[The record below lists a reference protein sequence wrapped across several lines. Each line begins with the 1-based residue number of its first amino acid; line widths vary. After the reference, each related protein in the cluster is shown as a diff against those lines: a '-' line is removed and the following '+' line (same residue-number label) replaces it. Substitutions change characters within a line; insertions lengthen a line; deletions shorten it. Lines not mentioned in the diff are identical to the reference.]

1 MMCVFLCLMAGWS
14 QVSGSRWIPTCNPHS
29 ICSRTCSHWPSTLL
43 LGPWRI
49 PNSWP
54 RTMKM
59 ASRQSAKR
67 WKPCRK
73 TAWST
78 SFLQVSLAS
87 CKYTHLA
94 HVASLYD
101 LTSCSHPFRYVFCIP
116 VSIAVI
122 DSDWRHW
129 QWMMHGAHSMVS
141 GRHSAQ
147 SFRAAVL
154 AKMGSTCATGIPS
167 LVKPIFARLHFLSP
181 LGTWRVCYL
190 KCLVVLLRVVRCE
203 LQHVCFPVS
212 AGWENS
218 CHPCDHGVGAGIS
231 WIKTATG
238 FCQLYI
244 EAYWGKII

>member
-1 MMCVFLCLMAGWS
+1 MFDG
-14 QVSGSRWIPTCNPHS
+14 QVEPSEWIQVDTHLQPHS

-129 QWMMHGAHSMVS
+129 QWMMHGAHSMS
-141 GRHSAQ
+141 GRDSAQ
-147 SFRAAVL
+147 SFSGRSSGEDGEHMCYRNTVTGKAHLRQTTFSFPTWYVTCLLFEVFGCAAE
-154 AKMGSTCATGIPS
+154 SS
-167 LVKPIFARLHFLSP
+167 Q
-181 LGTWRVCYL
+181 
-190 KCLVVLLRVVRCE
+190 VR
-203 LQHVCFPVS
+203 
-212 AGWENS
+212 
-218 CHPCDHGVGAGIS
+218 
-231 WIKTATG
+231 TATRLLSSL
-238 FCQLYI
+238 CWMRKQLPPLRSWSWSRYI
-244 EAYWGKII
+244 MDQNCNGILPVVYWSILG